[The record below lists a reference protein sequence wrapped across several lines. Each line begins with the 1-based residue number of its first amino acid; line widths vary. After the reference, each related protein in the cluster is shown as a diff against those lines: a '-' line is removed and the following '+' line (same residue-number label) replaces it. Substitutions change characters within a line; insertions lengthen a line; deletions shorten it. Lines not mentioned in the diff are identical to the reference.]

1 MTDEEIRK
9 EIAERKKCA
18 RDLGL
23 RELLWEL
30 YYYGLSQYPKYL
42 AEDPAMILP
51 EVKDSFLAEDGHFK
65 FLFAGARYEIAYRE
79 GKRESDSWRSRNWE
93 DEIETT
99 PITLTL
105 RVDDECV
112 FQFEMKRTVQYTREM
127 PLFNE
132 YMGEVCAYIPG
143 PWVTSAAELKRK
155 IDDHKKNVR
164 EKRNAPERAQQLKEE
179 MKRVGV

>member
-9 EIAERKKCA
+9 EIAERKKHA

-42 AEDPAMILP
+42 AEDPEMILP
-51 EVKDSFLAEDGHFK
+51 EVKDSFSAENGHFK
-65 FLFAGARYEIAYRE
+65 FQCGGVRYEIVYRE
-79 GKRESDSWRSRNWE
+79 GKRETDSCRSRNWE

-99 PITLTL
+99 PVILTL

-132 YMGEVCAYIPG
+132 YMGEVRAYIPG
-143 PWVTSAAELKRK
+143 PWVTSATELKRK
-155 IDDHKKNVR
+155 IEDHKKNVH
-164 EKRNAPERAQQLKEE
+164 EKRNAPRRAQQLKEE
-179 MKRVGV
+179 MKRFGL